1 MQNTS
6 KELKK
11 LAALATSDEVMCFR
25 INDTIASLET
35 AVERSYTIFAGI
47 SPPLFQYW
55 DNNESTEDRA
65 NWEWEEILDRCMN

>member
-25 INDTIASLET
+25 INDTVASLET

-47 SPPLFQYW
+47 SPPLF
-55 DNNESTEDRA
+55 SIGIT
-65 NWEWEEILDRCMN
+65 MNPLKIVQIGSGKRFLIVA